1 MAAYNDVTN
10 DLLINKKTSDTYRN
24 NWENIFG
31 KKEKEEYLQREIE
44 NSYKVDLDNP
54 FKPFLAEE
62 IPLNVLEEEV

>member
-10 DLLINKKTSDTYRN
+10 DLLINKKTSDVYRN

-54 FKPFLAEE
+54 FKPFLTDE
-62 IPLNVLEEEV
+62 IPLNVLEEEN